1 MHQLNQRNFRLDV
14 IRFVGMVFVFAY
26 HFDVENKVYG
36 LKHFITHTEYHSI
49 NLGGIGVM
57 LFFLLSGEVHR
68 KYRKK
73 QEEGFKFKII
83 SYYRRRLISIY
94 PLFYIAYS
102 IALLMLF
109 LLKDDVFISFRTIEK
124 WKFLLTLL
132 AADGYFPQMGS
143 TFYLVGEWFTTVI
156 IMIYILFPVIRI
168 CIADFKTYYFII
180 LSVLVSLG
188 VLELWRPMGIVFDGN
203 IFLAIMV
210 FSIGYCTEGILLKA
224 HKAVVIGAGG

>member
-1 MHQLNQRNFRLDV
+1 MHQLKQRNFRLDV

-36 LKHFITHTEYHSI
+36 LKHFIAHTEYHNI
-49 NLGGIGVM
+49 NLGGIGVV
-57 LFFLLSGEVHR
+57 LFFLLSGEVHK
-68 KYRKK
+68 KYRKNWEVK
-73 QEEGFKFKII
+73 SKFEVIG
-83 SYYRRRLISIY
+83 YYRRRWISIY

-102 IALLMLF
+102 TALLMVF
-109 LLKDDVFISFRTIEK
+109 WLKDDVCISFRTIEK

-168 CIADFKTYYFII
+168 CIADFKIYYFII

-203 IFLAIMV
+203 IFWAIMV
-210 FSIGYCTEGILLKA
+210 FSIGYCTGDILLNARKM
-224 HKAVVIGAGG
+224 VVISVGG